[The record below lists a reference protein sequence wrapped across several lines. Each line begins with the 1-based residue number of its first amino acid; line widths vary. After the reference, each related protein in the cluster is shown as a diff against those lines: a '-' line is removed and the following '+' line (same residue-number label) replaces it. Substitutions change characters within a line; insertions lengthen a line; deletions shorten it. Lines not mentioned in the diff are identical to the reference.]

1 MRRLAAAFACLALS
15 GCVTATSNT
24 QSPTATE
31 MLLRSHPAERACAE
45 LNLHLPAGT
54 KAVLQVAAGDDTPAG
69 KYVVAACRA
78 HLAGRGVALVDTPA
92 EATDVIELRISAAGL
107 DDVDQV
113 WGLSAMT
120 LPAVPGETATSLTTP
135 SISLFSRHYRTGV
148 VELSAVARN
157 VKTGALVSAVGPLW
171 AATQL
176 RNGSVLTG
184 WSYGRVR
191 EMPGLVSSASH

>member
-1 MRRLAAAFACLALS
+1 MRRLAIVAACLALA
-15 GCVTATSNT
+15 GCVTATANV

-45 LNLHLPAGT
+45 LNLRLPVGT
-54 KAVLQVAAGDDTPAG
+54 RAFLQVEAGDDTPAG

-78 HLAGRGVALVDTPA
+78 HLAGRGVILVDTPA
-92 EATDVIELRISAAGL
+92 EAADIIELRISAAGI

-120 LPAVPGETATSLTTP
+120 LPAIPGETSTTLTTP
-135 SISLFSRHYRTGV
+135 SLSLFSRHFRTGV

-157 VKTGALVSAVGPLW
+157 AKTGAMVSAVGPLW

-176 RNGSVLTG
+176 RNGSVLTALSFG
-184 WSYGRVR
+184 PVR
-191 EMPGLVSSASH
+191 EEPGLVSAAGR

>member
-1 MRRLAAAFACLALS
+1 MRHIVIPATCLVLA

-54 KAVLQVAAGDDTPAG
+54 KAFLQVAAGDDTPAG

-92 EATDVIELRISAAGL
+92 EAVDVIELRISAAGI

-120 LPAVPGETATSLTTP
+120 LPAIPGETATSITTP
-135 SISLFSRHYRTGV
+135 SLSLFSRHFRTGV

-157 VKTGALVSAVGPLW
+157 AKTGAMVSAVGPLW

-176 RNGSVLTG
+176 RNGSVLTAF
-184 WSYGRVR
+184 SFGRVR
-191 EMPGLVSSASH
+191 EMPGLISNAGH